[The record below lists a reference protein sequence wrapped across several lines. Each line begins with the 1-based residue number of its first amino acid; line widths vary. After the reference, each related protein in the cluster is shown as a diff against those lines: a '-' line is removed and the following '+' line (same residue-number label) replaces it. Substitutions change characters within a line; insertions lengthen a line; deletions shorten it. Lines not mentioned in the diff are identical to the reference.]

1 MEEKDFRRAQKLKQ
15 QEFKQD
21 LDRIRQNHHTNV
33 GLYNGMTETEILLNQ
48 DQFKELGLI
57 WYEVTID
64 KYVDH
69 FLN

>member
-57 WYEVTID
+57 
-64 KYVDH
+64 
-69 FLN
+69 